1 MPGLFEGFFARH
13 RRGVTL
19 SILVLLSLFSLL
31 ISNRTLVVQPKQVGF
46 SVVSFFQKGFTG
58 FFRWFG
64 DTAGSISQ
72 LRQAREELASARQRL
87 QELDQ
92 TNREIVELRRE
103 NQLLRDQLGFIQ
115 SLPAERIAAE
125 VIAKDHDNLF
135 STITVN
141 KGSRHGVKRNMPV
154 VAFHGDMEGLV
165 GKVVAVGLG
174 SSQIL
179 PLYDPQCQ
187 ISARLER
194 SRFEGL
200 VSGQG
205 KDRENVIMRYVK
217 KIAKDSIEYGDL
229 AVTAGLGGLYPKGIN
244 IGRIRDIRARSYETS
259 LELEVEPIIDFS
271 RLEYVFIL
279 NTEEGSGDTPAEAVD
294 AAPAAAGA
302 GTGQG
307 AASGAVP
314 GGAAHGASVGS
325 QPGAASGVTGAGS
338 GPAASGAAAR
348 RTGARP
354 ASAADTAS
362 APAAAA
368 GSPSGAAP
376 EAASSGAAGGET
388 GAGAADPNAGAASD
402 DAAPTPGGN

>member
-115 SLPAERIAAE
+115 SLPADRIAAE

-294 AAPAAAGA
+294 AAPAAA
-302 GTGQG
+302 
-307 AASGAVP
+307 
-314 GGAAHGASVGS
+314 
-325 QPGAASGVTGAGS
+325 
-338 GPAASGAAAR
+338 
-348 RTGARP
+348 
-354 ASAADTAS
+354 
-362 APAAAA
+362 A

-388 GAGAADPNAGAASD
+388 GAGAADPNAGAASPD